1 MCDVGCTNVKR
12 NRRTSAK
19 RLQIVG
25 EVCST
30 SKARRN
36 KAIPQVETG
45 KAQIPRRDKS
55 ERGTNAKGER
65 GRGQV
70 KDITWEIGLGG
81 PFFFLSSTSGKVIA
95 TAVGHCCVA
104 VHWCIDGGVDEGRLP
119 GASLP
124 TSLPLYLFTPHRG

>member
-1 MCDVGCTNVKR
+1 MCGVSRTNVKR

-25 EVCST
+25 EVCFS

-36 KAIPQVETG
+36 KAIPQVESG

-55 ERGTNAKGER
+55 ERDECE

-81 PFFFLSSTSGKVIA
+81 GPLYLFSFLSSTSGKVIA
-95 TAVGHCCVA
+95 TDDEHCCAA
-104 VHWCIDGGVDEGRLP
+104 VVH
-119 GASLP
+119 
-124 TSLPLYLFTPHRG
+124 